1 MAFAPS
7 RRLKKKL
14 DPVTDPQLINGM
26 RAMLSANKVPC
37 PDVLKWWWRC
47 GSRGLGYVGFYVTPE
62 QVARDDHAAEYA
74 RKELGM
80 DL

>member
-1 MAFAPS
+1 MAYPAS
-7 RRLKKKL
+7 RRLKKNL

-26 RAMLSANKVPC
+26 RAMLSANKVP
-37 PDVLKWWWRC
+37 WRRAEVVVEMRK
-47 GSRGLGYVGFYVTPE
+47 RGLGYVGFYVTPE

-80 DL
+80 DP